1 MKIAICGGTISGVT
15 LARILSSNTL
25 VQPPTTATSTT
36 ATPITGTS
44 VVQSIDLFRCLH
56 DPARSKPHPLC
67 EYEPLSFVMP
77 SFSTKTPSSSS
88 SSLSFSESFLEEEVQ
103 RWIGEGLVE
112 RCNIQT
118 SPKMGVCYNNND
130 NSRDVGDDDTGGG
143 VRDNVIVD
151 DHNDNKNVRRYQPRK
166 GFFTLID
173 QLIDDL
179 PATSSSRRKINHNN
193 NTRRNNSSS
202 SSSSSS
208 GNNNNDNIHDHRATE
223 STSSKPSNTETQHFA
238 GNVGVRV
245 VSKDQ
250 IVALDRRQKQQ
261 QDNTNDNEQ
270 RQLQCSASSSWFL
283 RDAGNVCH
291 GPYDVV
297 LFAYDSNPR
306 AARKAS
312 FKQLLESALPISSNI
327 IKSLS
332 RAVSASAMT
341 AIVSF
346 SQRTTKSKSR
356 ILHDCIRFEGI
367 PALRFATRNRTKKNG
382 SDAAS
387 HRGMTKT
394 SDDDDVWTLVA
405 TPEWSYEIRKKSKKW
420 NKKAVGDDIVKV
432 FADAVGVPSLLS
444 SYRSVVPTF
453 HWQGSSSLTEIAEG
467 EGKAT
472 TTTDDAGVKTTAA
485 LFAYDADSGLGFC
498 GDVFGG
504 QGVEGA
510 LRSAADIAEH
520 LHLSPDTSQLPVTDN
535 AWMLRTPANKN
546 KGSVGDNHD
555 TNSVFGSFTGRD
567 EPPGRQGPNGE
578 YNLLDYTWP
587 TAIDIV
593 NGKSVESADSL
604 AKYRRKRGNSR
615 NNQRK
620 NRSNNKK
627 PGNNNNRSK
636 Q

>member
-1 MKIAICGGTISGVT
+1 
-15 LARILSSNTL
+15 
-25 VQPPTTATSTT
+25 
-36 ATPITGTS
+36 
-44 VVQSIDLFRCLH
+44 
-56 DPARSKPHPLC
+56 
-67 EYEPLSFVMP
+67 
-77 SFSTKTPSSSS
+77 
-88 SSLSFSESFLEEEVQ
+88 
-103 RWIGEGLVE
+103 
-112 RCNIQT
+112 
-118 SPKMGVCYNNND
+118 MGVCYNNND
-130 NSRDVGDDDTGGG
+130 NSGDVGDDDTGGG

-179 PATSSSRRKINHNN
+179 PATSSSRRKSNHNN

-208 GNNNNDNIHDHRATE
+208 SRINHNNNARRNNSSSSSRNNNNDNIHDHRATE
-223 STSSKPSNTETQHFA
+223 STSSKPSNTETQNFA

-250 IVALDRRQKQQ
+250 IVALDRRQKQQQ

-420 NKKAVGDDIVKV
+420 TKTSDDDDVWTLVATPEWSYEIRKKSKKWNKKAVGDDIVKV
-432 FADAVGVPSLLS
+432 FADAVGVPSLSS

-535 AWMLRTPANKN
+535 AWILRTPANKN

-567 EPPGRQGPNGE
+567 EPSGRQGPNGE